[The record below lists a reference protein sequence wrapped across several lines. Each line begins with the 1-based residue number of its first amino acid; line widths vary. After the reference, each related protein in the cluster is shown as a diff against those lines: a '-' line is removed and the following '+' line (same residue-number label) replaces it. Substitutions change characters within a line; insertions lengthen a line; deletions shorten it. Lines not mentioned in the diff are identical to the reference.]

1 MKILQIHNKYIYSG
15 GEDSVVEEEAK
26 LLISKGHEVMQ
37 LLRDNSEIKSL
48 SEKIKTLVDL
58 PYSNNSKQI
67 LIDKLK
73 KIEKPDIAHI
83 HNLFPLWTYSILE
96 VLKEKKIPV
105 IMTLHNYRLIWSK
118 IGLFDNEA
126 KNFGY
131 FKDSRLKTFL
141 ISRWLDKNKRL
152 LDNVNKFIVLTDF
165 IKEKFENLGIDKSK
179 LIVKPNFIKKKNNIF
194 KEISIKSDAIFCSRI
209 SRDKGIFTLLKAWK
223 NIDLKLNI
231 YGDGPQLEKITKK
244 NTNNKFIFHGQI
256 SRDILMKKIRYSKF
270 LIFPSEWFECLPM
283 TIIEAFRENTLV
295 LASDIGSIKSI
306 IKHKFN
312 GILFKPGDAD
322 DLKKKVEWILNN
334 PKVCDN
340 IVKNA
345 LVQFNEIYTDE
356 KNYKHLVKLYNDVIE
371 SHKQGL

>member
-48 SEKIKTLVDL
+48 SEKIKTLIDL

-118 IGLFDNEA
+118 IGLFDNDA

-165 IKEKFENLGIDKSK
+165 IKEKFDNLGIDKSK

>member
-48 SEKIKTLVDL
+48 SEKIKTFVDL

-118 IGLFDNEA
+118 IGLFDNDA

>member
-194 KEISIKSDAIFCSRI
+194 KEISIKSDAIFFSRI

>member
-48 SEKIKTLVDL
+48 SEKIKTFVDL

-118 IGLFDNEA
+118 IGLFDNDA

-165 IKEKFENLGIDKSK
+165 IKEKFDNLGIDKSK

>member
-26 LLISKGHEVMQ
+26 LLISKGHEVIQ

-48 SEKIKTLVDL
+48 SEKIKTFINL

-73 KIEKPDIAHI
+73 KIEKPDIVHI

-131 FKDSRLKTFL
+131 FKNSRLKTFL

-152 LDNVNKFIVLTDF
+152 LNSVNKFIVLTDF

-179 LIVKPNFIKKKNNIF
+179 LIVKSNFIKKKNNIY
-194 KEISIKSDAIFCSRI
+194 KEISSKSDVIFCSRI
-209 SRDKGIFTLLKAWK
+209 SRDKGIFTLLRAWK